1 MSTVSQKKCRTQSG
15 TAQETCLVVQVCC
28 CLGLF
33 IADLSQ
39 VTWMIFFSRAQRLVQ
54 EVHRILND
62 RGPSE
67 GDVHGVLHC
76 QIGDSPSE
84 LR

>member
-1 MSTVSQKKCRTQSG
+1 MVKGVDNVNNVTEEVQNTVWNSARNMLSG
-15 TAQETCLVVQVCC
+15 ASVPAVWVMNRPFHGRVE
-28 CLGLF
+28 
-33 IADLSQ
+33 Q

-67 GDVHGVLHC
+67 RDVHGVLH
-76 QIGDSPSE
+76 
-84 LR
+84 